1 MRAMVAERFE
11 DYGALRLSEL
21 EQPRLQ
27 DGEVLVRMIGA
38 GVTPLDYT
46 ILSGHFPFAK
56 APLVLGNEG
65 SGIVESDGSP
75 EFPPSTKVAFC
86 GPYGVRQNGTYGEMV
101 AVRREHL
108 LRVPDGIDPV
118 SAAGLPVAY
127 LTAYLALRKAGF
139 AQGKSVLAPA
149 IGGSVGNAAIQLAR
163 AQGALHAI
171 STSTSTEKARQA
183 SEAGFTEV
191 IDLSAE
197 SLGDGVKRLTGGNGV
212 DIVIDGIGGEILSQA
227 ISSLAPSGIAIT
239 LGYAGDKKSR
249 IDVTD
254 LIWKGASLL
263 SFSLFGYPPE
273 EWQSAWRAM
282 EPLFASGK
290 LRPIVARTF
299 RLEDAAEALRFQIEK
314 RPFGRVLLQMN

>member
-1 MRAMVAERFE
+1 
-11 DYGALRLSEL
+11 
-21 EQPRLQ
+21 
-27 DGEVLVRMIGA
+27 
-38 GVTPLDYT
+38 
-46 ILSGHFPFAK
+46 
-56 APLVLGNEG
+56 
-65 SGIVESDGSP
+65 
-75 EFPPSTKVAFC
+75 
-86 GPYGVRQNGTYGEMV
+86 MV

-183 SEAGFTEV
+183 SDAGFTEV

-273 EWQSAWRAM
+273 EWQSAWKAM

>member
-1 MRAMVAERFE
+1 
-11 DYGALRLSEL
+11 
-21 EQPRLQ
+21 
-27 DGEVLVRMIGA
+27 
-38 GVTPLDYT
+38 
-46 ILSGHFPFAK
+46 
-56 APLVLGNEG
+56 
-65 SGIVESDGSP
+65 
-75 EFPPSTKVAFC
+75 
-86 GPYGVRQNGTYGEMV
+86 
-101 AVRREHL
+101 
-108 LRVPDGIDPV
+108 
-118 SAAGLPVAY
+118 
-127 LTAYLALRKAGF
+127 
-139 AQGKSVLAPA
+139 
-149 IGGSVGNAAIQLAR
+149 VGNAAIQLAR

-183 SEAGFTEV
+183 SDAGFTEV

-273 EWQSAWRAM
+273 EWQSAWKAM